1 MKQIAEA
8 SGKNERTNNSSGS
21 GRYTGQISSASL
33 EQMQAEFSLIALYVG
48 IDEPTKMESTV
59 LVEFLKSQFGRMML
73 SDVSEAVKLALADK
87 LPDLNIDFIRKMS
100 SGWFG
105 KILTAYKKQKTERN
119 RLNDPIT
126 PESLSVER
134 ISQFTGIDGKERG
147 YYETLEKWYLEHGN
161 TMPPFGWAYGHARKW
176 LKNNGLLVKAED
188 KAEVER
194 LALDHIR
201 SLPTILQGGRTVKRK
216 LEQIYLDRAV
226 CELHLKRKFTIG

>member
-1 MKQIAEA
+1 MKDLTITTSNTEYGNILDKVAAYIGAPPLGEPEKLVLIDFFK
-8 SGKNERTNNSSGS
+8 SEFRTV
-21 GRYTGQISSASL
+21 RP
-33 EQMQAEFSLIALYVG
+33 
-48 IDEPTKMESTV
+48 D
-59 LVEFLKSQFGRMML
+59 EFL
-73 SDVSEAVKLALADK
+73 EAVKGVISGRIETARDISRIQRL
-87 LPDLNIDFIRKMS
+87 S
-100 SGWFG
+100 SGWWG
-105 KILTAYKKQKTERN
+105 AILQGYRAYRRNQN

-161 TMPPFGWAYGHARKW
+161 TLPPFGWAYGHARKW
-176 LKNNGLLVKAED
+176 LKDNGLLVKAED

-194 LALDHIR
+194 LAIEHMK
-201 SLPTILQGGRTVKRK
+201 SLPTILKSGRMVKRK